1 MTAQT
6 WIDRTRD
13 LLLSG
18 TVETLNRLDVNI
30 NDSVGTIQV
39 EFETGPIVAGSIIE
53 IGTELMYVTNV
64 TSKDNIGVMRGYG
77 GSTAA
82 SHTDGDV
89 LRVSPQYPAHMIL
102 DALNDDLA
110 DLSSPRNGLYQVKTT
125 TFTANSTLDGY
136 NLAADA
142 VGVHQV
148 TFTDKDDSLSEP
160 EVRRH
165 TIRRNRATDDFAS
178 GVALILFDTPTP
190 GQNVRVEYTAGFTA
204 LSATSTALSTTGLH
218 SEAYDL
224 PPMGAALAIMSFKP
238 IARESITHQAPMRRS
253 DEVQSGA
260 ISASIRDLRFRRQE
274 RINAEAARLHV
285 LYPTKWLR
293 SGR

>member
-89 LRVSPQYPAHMIL
+89 LRVSPHYPAHMNL
-102 DALNDDLA
+102 APLNDN
-110 DLSSPRNGLYQVKTT
+110 LS
-125 TFTANSTLDGY
+125 D
-136 NLAADA
+136 
-142 VGVHQV
+142 
-148 TFTDKDDSLSEP
+148 
-160 EVRRH
+160 
-165 TIRRNRATDDFAS
+165 
-178 GVALILFDTPTP
+178 
-190 GQNVRVEYTAGFTA
+190 
-204 LSATSTALSTTGLH
+204 
-218 SEAYDL
+218 
-224 PPMGAALAIMSFKP
+224 
-238 IARESITHQAPMRRS
+238 
-253 DEVQSGA
+253 
-260 ISASIRDLRFRRQE
+260 
-274 RINAEAARLHV
+274 
-285 LYPTKWLR
+285 
-293 SGR
+293 